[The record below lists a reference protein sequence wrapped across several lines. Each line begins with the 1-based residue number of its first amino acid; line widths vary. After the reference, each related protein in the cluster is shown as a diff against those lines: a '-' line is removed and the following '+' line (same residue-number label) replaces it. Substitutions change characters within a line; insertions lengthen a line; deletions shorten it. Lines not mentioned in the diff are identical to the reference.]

1 MNKIDLGK
9 NCLISISVILLYF
22 FWPTVLKAFWETF
35 GGGSEATL
43 GMFLYNAVGYAI
55 LVAILIAIYYKS
67 LKENWIKFW
76 SDKKKILSILKYTAI
91 LVIGVLICNSILKYV
106 LDIGVIEN
114 ETDLLSQFE
123 KSPIWI
129 LLMVTIY
136 YPIVEVIVFG
146 KTIRQVIE
154 KPWIFIL
161 VSSIFFGYFN
171 IAFSKITLETL
182 LGTIPYIFLN
192 AILMFSYYKSDNI
205 MVPIGTKML
214 YNLIVTIISFL

>member
-1 MNKIDLGK
+1 MNKTDLGK

-35 GGGSEATL
+35 GGRTSVTL
-43 GMFLYNAVGYAI
+43 GMFIYNVVGYAI
-55 LVAILIAIYYKS
+55 LVGILVAIYYKP
-67 LKENWIKFW
+67 LKENWIKFCK
-76 SDKKKILSILKYTAI
+76 DKKKIVSILKYTAI
-91 LVIGVLICNSILKYV
+91 LFIGVLICNSILKYV
-106 LDIGVIEN
+106 FDVGVIEN
-114 ETDLLSQFE
+114 EADLLVQFE

-136 YPIVEVIVFG
+136 YPIVEVIVFQ

-154 KPWIFIL
+154 KPWIFIF

-182 LGTIPYIFLN
+182 LGTLPYIFLN
-192 AILMFSYYKSDNI
+192 AVLAFSYYKKDNI

-214 YNLIVTIISFL
+214 YNLVVTIISFL

>member
-1 MNKIDLGK
+1 MNKVDLVK

-35 GGGSEATL
+35 GGSSTVTI
-43 GMFLYNAVGYAI
+43 GMFIYNIVGYAI
-55 LVAILIAIYYKS
+55 LVGILVSIYYKS
-67 LKENWIKFW
+67 LKENWTKFW
-76 SDKKKILSILKYTAI
+76 KDKKKILSILKYTAI
-91 LVIGVLICNSILKYV
+91 LFVGILICNAILKYV
-106 LDIGVIEN
+106 FDIGVTQN
-114 ETDLLSQFE
+114 ETDLLGQFK

-136 YPIVEVIVFG
+136 YPIVEVIVFQ
-146 KTIRQVIE
+146 KTIRQVIK
-154 KPWIFIL
+154 KPWMFIF

-171 IAFSKITLETL
+171 IAFSKITLEAV
-182 LGTIPYIFLN
+182 LGTLPYIFLN
-192 AILMFSYYKSDNI
+192 AVLAFSYYKSENI